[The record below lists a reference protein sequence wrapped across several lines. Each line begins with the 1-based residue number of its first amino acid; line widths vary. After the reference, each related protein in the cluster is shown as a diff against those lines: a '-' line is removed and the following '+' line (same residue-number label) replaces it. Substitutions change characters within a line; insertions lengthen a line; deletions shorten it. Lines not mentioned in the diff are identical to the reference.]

1 MKYTIGTAAKATGKA
16 KSTISRDL
24 KEGTISAD
32 KNDDGSYSIDASELI
47 RVYPDVFDPNRSE
60 NTISNDQQ
68 PAKTPIGTE
77 ALQAEV
83 ERLRERASVTDIERE
98 RERQQLTNQIEDLRR
113 RLDSEG
119 TERRKLTAILT
130 DQRQPPP
137 APAPEPLPPA
147 PQKPVQGLWG
157 RVRYL
162 ATGKL

>member
-24 KEGTISAD
+24 KDGTLSAD

-60 NTISNDQQ
+60 NTVSNDPQ
-68 PAKTPIGTE
+68 PMKTPNETE
-77 ALQAEV
+77 GLQAEV
-83 ERLRERASVTDIERE
+83 ERLRERLSVTDIERD

-119 TERRKLTAILT
+119 EERRKLTAILT

-137 APAPEPLPPA
+137 APEPPP
-147 PQKPVQGLWG
+147 PVAQRPAQGLWG

-162 ATGKL
+162 ATGKS

>member
-24 KEGTISAD
+24 KDGTLSAD

-68 PAKTPIGTE
+68 PLKTPMGTE
-77 ALQAEV
+77 GLQAEV
-83 ERLRERASVTDIERE
+83 ERLRERLSVTDIERE

-119 TERRKLTAILT
+119 EERRKLTAILT

-137 APAPEPLPPA
+137 APEPPPPA
-147 PQKPVQGLWG
+147 AQKPAQGLWG

-162 ATGKL
+162 ATGKS

>member
-24 KEGTISAD
+24 KDGTLSAD

-60 NTISNDQQ
+60 NTISNDPQ
-68 PAKTPIGTE
+68 PIKTPTGTE
-77 ALQAEV
+77 GLQAEV
-83 ERLRERASVTDIERE
+83 ERLRERLSVTGIERD

-119 TERRKLTAILT
+119 EERRKLTAILT

-137 APAPEPLPPA
+137 APEPPPPA
-147 PQKPVQGLWG
+147 PQKSPQGLWG

-162 ATGKL
+162 ATGKS